1 MIKVT
6 GLQKKMFLYWIWS
19 SYYFHKLSQSSCKN
33 YQNYETTKTK
43 RKGTC
48 LQLQETLP
56 WRERFKS
63 DWTLDV
69 QSHWWHRTWF
79 IAPVCGQHAGL
90 GVCWWISTSSISM
103 KESMCPELHCTFHL
117 EYCCVDHQVKKTV
130 PGLHSCAISSA
141 VVLAEQREGFERDI
155 DGCDYPRFYLPY
167 GSLWRRGNPSC
178 WFD

>member
-6 GLQKKMFLYWIWS
+6 GLQRKCFSIGSDPLTIFI
-19 SYYFHKLSQSSCKN
+19 SYHNQAIKIIKTMKLPKPTEKPHIFCH
-33 YQNYETTKTK
+33 
-43 RKGTC
+43 G
-48 LQLQETLP
+48 
-56 WRERFKS
+56 ERFKS

-69 QSHWWHRTWF
+69 QSHWWHRTWL

-90 GVCWWISTSSISM
+90 RVCWWISASSISM

-141 VVLAEQREGFERDI
+141 VVLAEQREGFERGI
-155 DGCDYPRFYLPY
+155 GGCDYPRFYLPY